1 MSHAVIERER
11 PASRRQRRARR
22 QTSGAPGSNGSN
34 GANAKQKH
42 GRMADLNSRLR
53 FLGAF
58 VREPFTIGAV
68 WPSSAALA
76 RKVADSCD
84 LKSGD
89 TVVELGA
96 GTGVITEVMIQ
107 RVKNRGRFVAIEI
120 HPMNVQMLRRR
131 FPGAE
136 IVHDS
141 AENLSTH
148 VGRQKANCII
158 SCLAWGS
165 MLPPTQN
172 RIFKAVLRSL
182 APGGQFVAFAYLH
195 AAWFPTSLRFRKRLM
210 RHFSRVEVTSVVW
223 RNLPPAF
230 VFQCWRD

>member
-1 MSHAVIERER
+1 MSRAVLER
-11 PASRRQRRARR
+11 PNPTGSGRPVRRFRR
-22 QTSGAPGSNGSN
+22 S
-34 GANAKQKH
+34 AKRADRD

-68 WPSSAALA
+68 WPSSTALA
-76 RKVADSCD
+76 RKVVDSCEIAA
-84 LKSGD
+84 GD

-96 GTGVITEVMIQ
+96 GTGVITELVLQ
-107 RVKNRGRFVAIEI
+107 RLEGKGRFVAIEI
-120 HPMNVQMLRRR
+120 HPMNVQLLRGRL
-131 FPGAE
+131 PGAE

-148 VGRQKANCII
+148 VGRQKAKCII

-210 RHFSRVEVTSVVW
+210 RHFSRVAVTSVVW

>member
-1 MSHAVIERER
+1 MTRAIAER
-11 PASRRQRRARR
+11 PKRSRRPVVRPSPRPPKR
-22 QTSGAPGSNGSN
+22 
-34 GANAKQKH
+34 
-42 GRMADLNSRLR
+42 GRMAELNSRLR

-68 WPSSAALA
+68 WPSSSALA
-76 RKVADSCD
+76 RKVADSCEI
-84 LKSGD
+84 KVGD

-96 GTGVITEVMIQ
+96 GTGAITDVMIRRLQ
-107 RVKNRGRFVAIEI
+107 NRGRFVAIEI
-120 HPMNVQMLRRR
+120 HPMNVQLLRRR

-141 AENLSTH
+141 AENLSNH

-195 AAWFPTSLRFRKRLM
+195 AAWFPTTRRFKKRLLK
-210 RHFSRVEVTSVVW
+210 HFSNLSVKYV
-223 RNLPPAF
+223 
-230 VFQCWRD
+230 VC